1 MLGFMLRFITA
12 IRWPTSLVY
21 DTHAHTHLRENF
33 FKFPLTNLIAS
44 EPSPTPSPLLP
55 LPVPFLIQ
63 SFIWFS
69 ILFVISTIGN
79 STVLYLLTKR
89 RLRGPLRIDVML
101 MHLAIADLMVTLLL
115 MPMEIFW
122 AWTVQWLSTDLMC
135 RLMSFFRVFGLYL
148 SSYVMVCISLDRWV
162 RRSVECR

>member
-1 MLGFMLRFITA
+1 M
-12 IRWPTSLVY
+12 WW
-21 DTHAHTHLRENF
+21 
-33 FKFPLTNLIAS
+33 
-44 EPSPTPSPLLP
+44 
-55 LPVPFLIQ
+55 
-63 SFIWFS
+63 SFIWIS

-89 RLRGPLRIDVML
+89 RLRGPLRIDIML

-115 MPMEIFW
+115 MPMEIVW

-148 SSYVMVCISLDRWV
+148 SSYVMVCISLDR
-162 RRSVECR
+162 